1 WGCSYESSLGGI
13 LQLIPQY
20 RALGAL
26 VNFWLQNGKS
36 KYGASDHQECFGT
49 GGEATQRTG
58 GRTTSKPER
67 SGHLYLEDMTRS
79 VPVDAD
85 ALLARARAV
94 RRAPKGLKVTDQLLD
109 EPNIVG
115 RL

>member
-1 WGCSYESSLGGI
+1 
-13 LQLIPQY
+13 
-20 RALGAL
+20 
-26 VNFWLQNGKS
+26 
-36 KYGASDHQECFGT
+36 
-49 GGEATQRTG
+49 
-58 GRTTSKPER
+58 
-67 SGHLYLEDMTRS
+67 MTRS